1 MCNSDPETTKV
12 ESGMSGKG
20 RAVVDAEDLILGRMA
35 SIVAKR
41 LLEGERIQIVNA
53 EAAVVSGKRLQVI
66 RERKEF
72 LEVGGRGRGP
82 IHWRRPNT
90 IVRRTIR
97 GMLPYRKARGRKAFR
112 RLRVHIGV
120 PEELADVERESIPEA
135 HVDRLGGRYVT
146 VGEIAENIGWKR

>member
-1 MCNSDPETTKV
+1 
-12 ESGMSGKG
+12 MSGTG
-20 RAVVDAEDLILGRMA
+20 IAVVDADGLILGRMA
-35 SIVAKR
+35 SIIARR
-41 LLEGERIQIVNA
+41 LLEGERIEIVNA
-53 EAAVVSGKRLQVI
+53 ESAVISGKRLKVI
-66 RERKEF
+66 KDWKEF

-97 GMLPYRKARGRKAFR
+97 GMIPHRKARGREAFR

-120 PEELADVERESIPEA
+120 PEELASVEKESIPEA
-135 HVDRLGGRYVT
+135 HVSKLGNRYVT

>member
-1 MCNSDPETTKV
+1 
-12 ESGMSGKG
+12 MSGTG
-20 RAVVDAEDLILGRMA
+20 IAVVDAEGLILGRMA

-41 LLEGERIQIVNA
+41 LLEGERIEIVNA
-53 EAAVVSGKRLQVI
+53 ESAVISGKRLKVI
-66 RERKEF
+66 KDWKEF

-97 GMLPYRKARGRKAFR
+97 GMIPHRKARGREAFR

-120 PEELADVERESIPEA
+120 PEELASVEKESIPEA
-135 HVDRLGGRYVT
+135 HVSKLGNRYVT